1 VTSAT
6 RGPVTVLD
14 LLYRGQGTVG
24 AFLVRTSAGPAL
36 VETGPE
42 SLHGNLKA
50 AVEAQGF
57 ALEDV
62 RDVFLTHIHLDHGG
76 AAWRLARHGAR
87 IHVHPAGAA
96 HLLDP
101 ARLMRSARRVY
112 GDDLD
117 RLWGLME
124 PIAAGLVVPV
134 ADGERVR
141 LGDTV
146 LEALHT
152 PGHAN
157 HHITWRLGDG
167 LFTGDVG
174 GIRLGTGP
182 VIPPFPPPDIDLELW
197 LGAIA
202 RMRAAAPAC
211 IFPTHFGIK
220 EDAAF
225 HLASLEENLHLL
237 AGWVRERLQA
247 GLEEDALVPPFQAFL
262 RDLLLGHG
270 LGEEAVRAYEI
281 ADPAYMSV
289 YGLGRYWRARAD
301 FKGGA
306 EERSGPG

>member
-1 VTSAT
+1 VTASV

-14 LLYRGQGTVG
+14 LQFRGPGTVA

-42 SLHGNLKA
+42 SLYADLQA

-87 IHVHPAGAA
+87 IHLHPAGAA
-96 HLLDP
+96 HLQDP

-112 GDDLD
+112 GDALD
-117 RLWGLME
+117 RLWGRME
-124 PIAAGLVVPV
+124 PIAADRLVAVE
-134 ADGERVR
+134 DGGQVR

-152 PGHAN
+152 PGHAS

-174 GIRLGTGP
+174 GIRLDSGP
-182 VIPPFPPPDIDLELW
+182 VIPPFPPPDVDLEAW
-197 LGAIA
+197 LASIV

-211 IFPTHFGIK
+211 LFPTHFGLK

-225 HLASLEENLHLL
+225 HFASLEENLHLL
-237 AGWVRERLQA
+237 AGWMRDQLAA
-247 GLEEDALVPPFQAFL
+247 GMEEDALVPPFQAFL
-262 RDLLLGHG
+262 RGLLLGHG
-270 LGEEAVRAYEI
+270 LSEEDVRHYEL

-289 YGLGRYWRARAD
+289 YGLGRYWRAKA
-301 FKGGA
+301 
-306 EERSGPG
+306 